1 MNQPPAAPTARTT
14 PGLFITFEGSDSVG
28 KTAHADAAQ
37 KLLDELGMETLRT
50 REPAGTEIGDQIRE
64 HVLRSGGY
72 IDPQAEALLFAA
84 DRAQNINTCVA
95 PALAR
100 GVTVLQ
106 ERYIDS
112 SVAWTEASQILNP
125 REVRDLG
132 MWAASG
138 LLPDLTILLDVPAE
152 IVVRLVGIPDSAGEA
167 AEQLE
172 FHQQLRLSFLKIARR
187 DPQRF
192 LIVDAEQPFDTVAAV
207 IAHELEL
214 RLVA

>member
-1 MNQPPAAPTARTT
+1 MEHQPVGITDSIPKN
-14 PGLFITFEGSDSVG
+14 LFITFEGSDGAG

-37 KLLDELGMETLRT
+37 KVLNTHGMQTLRT

-84 DRAQNINTCVA
+84 DRAQNINTHVA

-132 MWAASG
+132 LWAASG
-138 LLPDLTILLDVPAE
+138 LLPDLTILLDIPAE
-152 IVVRLVGIPDSAGEA
+152 IIVRLLGIPDGPA
-167 AEQLE
+167 ASEQLE
-172 FHQQLRLSFLKIARR
+172 FHRHIRASFLKIARR
-187 DPQRF
+187 EPQRF
-192 LIVDAEQPFDTVAAV
+192 LIVDTEQPFEDAAAAVAAE
-207 IAHELEL
+207 II
-214 RLVA
+214 RRTTS